1 MRTLPGRL
9 VFGRGAWY
17 DYIQLAA
24 GGPFF
29 IGDDSLRGQDGKTY
43 LFEEAPL
50 ARAVA
55 SLAVP
60 TVISSLVTV
69 VYNLADTYFVSML
82 NDPIENAAVTLAA
95 PVMLAFNAVNNL
107 FGVGSSSL
115 MSRSLG
121 CKDYDAVAK
130 SSAFGFY
137 CSLFAGLL
145 FSLLCFVFRSP
156 LLGLLG
162 TDAGTR
168 EATNGYMLWTVYLG
182 AAPTIL
188 NVVMAY
194 LVRAEGSSMHASIG
208 TTTGCL
214 LNIVL
219 DPIFIMP
226 WGLGMGAAGAGLATF
241 ISNCVACGYF
251 FVLLAVKRGKTYVCV
266 DIRRLSFE
274 RGIVLSICG
283 VGVPAAI
290 QNLLNV
296 TGMTILNNLTQPF
309 GADAIAAMGIAQ
321 KLAMVTMYAALGF
334 SQGVMPLVSYNY
346 SSGNIKRMKGGVR
359 VSLGISLGFIVAI
372 CALFCCFPGFFVR
385 LFMDNGSVV
394 SYGGRFL
401 VGLALAQPFMCVDFM
416 AVGIFQAVGLGRNS
430 LIFAILRK
438 IVLEIPALL
447 ILNRLFPL
455 YGLAY
460 AQLVAEF
467 VLAAAAVAAMLRIFR
482 RLEAGLGLR

>member
-1 MRTLPGRL
+1 M
-9 VFGRGAWY
+9 
-17 DYIQLAA
+17 
-24 GGPFF
+24 
-29 IGDDSLRGQDGKTY
+29 
-43 LFEEAPL
+43 
-50 ARAVA
+50 
-55 SLAVP
+55 
-60 TVISSLVTV
+60 
-69 VYNLADTYFVSML
+69 
-82 NDPIENAAVTLAA
+82 
-95 PVMLAFNAVNNL
+95 
-107 FGVGSSSL
+107 
-115 MSRSLG
+115 
-121 CKDYDAVAK
+121 
-130 SSAFGFY
+130 
-137 CSLFAGLL
+137 
-145 FSLLCFVFRSP
+145 
-156 LLGLLG
+156 
-162 TDAGTR
+162 
-168 EATNGYMLWTVYLG
+168 
-182 AAPTIL
+182 
-188 NVVMAY
+188 
-194 LVRAEGSSMHASIG
+194 
-208 TTTGCL
+208 
-214 LNIVL
+214 
-219 DPIFIMP
+219 
-226 WGLGMGAAGAGLATF
+226 
-241 ISNCVACGYF
+241 
-251 FVLLAVKRGKTYVCV
+251 LLAVKRGKTYVCV

-321 KLAMVTMYAALGF
+321 KLSMVTMYAALGF

-372 CALFCCFPGFFVR
+372 CALFCAFPDFFVR

-447 ILNRLFPL
+447 ILNRLYTRSRVSF
-455 YGLAY
+455 
-460 AQLVAEF
+460 F
-467 VLAAAAVAAMLRIFR
+467 VLAAAAVGAMLRIFR